1 MCFFV
6 VNGRSW
12 CPFCCSAASRP
23 TLDRTS
29 QCKGRFLLAAGGH
42 AKTDTSR
49 CFWMVALL
57 PVFFCK
63 TWTDVSLV
71 IVPTISCSYCLYS
84 WFGYVWFISWRL
96 NLIPTLF
103 VSANAPQWHHGWL
116 CTAPTPLPFQIA
128 CIVAVSD
135 RVPGVLLERRHV
147 QGASTPPFQDS
158 KSEAMFDIFWPSE
171 SWYIYIYIISL
182 IVVLND
188 VNIGELWSITRISY
202 GLQAWYFIAAN
213 VIMINH
219 CWALGMG
226 CYYTIIIK
234 AVVINHI

>member
-1 MCFFV
+1 MFLD
-6 VNGRSW
+6 G
-12 CPFCCSAASRP
+12 CSAA
-23 TLDRTS
+23 
-29 QCKGRFLLAAGGH
+29 C
-42 AKTDTSR
+42 
-49 CFWMVALL
+49 
-57 PVFFCK
+57 FFCK

-171 SWYIYIYIISL
+171 SWYIYIISL

-234 AVVINHI
+234 AGVINHI